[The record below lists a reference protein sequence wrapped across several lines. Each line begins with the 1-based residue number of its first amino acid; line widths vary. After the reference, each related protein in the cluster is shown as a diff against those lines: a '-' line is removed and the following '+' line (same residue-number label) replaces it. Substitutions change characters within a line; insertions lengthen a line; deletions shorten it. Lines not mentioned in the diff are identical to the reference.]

1 MLNGRSSLD
10 AIPDAVCMHGR
21 VILVFVF
28 IGCFITVGLFLR
40 DTYHLGDKMCE
51 IVIFIE
57 SRVQI
62 FAFFLFGLVIVEMCI
77 DSVEQCFDATDLML
91 CWMIAIVISQ
101 IH

>member
-1 MLNGRSSLD
+1 MS
-10 AIPDAVCMHGR
+10 
-21 VILVFVF
+21 
-28 IGCFITVGLFLR
+28 
-40 DTYHLGDKMCE
+40 E

-62 FAFFLFGLVIVEMCI
+62 FAFFLFGLVIVAMCI
-77 DSVEQCFDATDLML
+77 DSVEQCATDLML